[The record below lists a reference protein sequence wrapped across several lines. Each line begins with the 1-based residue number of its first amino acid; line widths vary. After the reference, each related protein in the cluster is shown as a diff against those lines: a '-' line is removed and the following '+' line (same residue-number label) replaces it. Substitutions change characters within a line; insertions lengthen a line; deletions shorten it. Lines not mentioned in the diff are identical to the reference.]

1 MHPVEEGHHHRLEED
16 HPDEARPAAVVVND
30 VDEVGGG
37 VTGEDDAGE
46 EEDDADCE
54 GDQRLPGPER
64 GGSGVDDKGGDGLDH
79 AHGGV
84 EAERVEHEE
93 EQGAPELRQRQ
104 SAQLQVDM
112 CHFTIMSDT
121 SPSPGR

>member
-1 MHPVEEGHHHRLEED
+1 MHPVEEGHHHRLEEH
-16 HPDEARPAAVVVND
+16 HPDEAWPAAVVVND
-30 VDEVGGG
+30 VDQVGGG

-64 GGSGVDDKGGDGLDH
+64 GGGGVDDKGGDGLDH

-104 SAQLQVDM
+104 SAQLQVDVPFQNRVR
-112 CHFTIMSDT
+112 HLTKS
-121 SPSPGR
+121 G